1 VQGGR
6 KSSDG
11 QGAAVGGV
19 ALAAAQAIAAG
30 KTVSPSFLYILV
42 PPRGLL
48 PCIYAVILSFLH
60 ILVSQNGLLLCILP
74 VRDHDS
80 ISLWSVLQAHHHR
93 CELTLCRSLQEKHL
107 TNFYRF
113 QQKEKRRSGEHR
125 PPRLSILFLLVG
137 HHTSATSLP
146 HGESAC
152 KYIKLLSHYYKIS
165 KRWSVK
171 QCPLQGPTVNATH
184 NPSLNFGRFTM

>member
-1 VQGGR
+1 MWWSPGCAGR
-6 KSSDG
+6 QEKLGWARSCSG
-11 QGAAVGGV
+11 RS
-19 ALAAAQAIAAG
+19 
-30 KTVSPSFLYILV
+30 SPSCCTGDCSGQDGEPFIPHILV
-42 PPRGLL
+42 PPKGLL

-125 PPRLSILFLLVG
+125 PPRLSILF
-137 HHTSATSLP
+137 P
-146 HGESAC
+146 AC
-152 KYIKLLSHYYKIS
+152 WASYL
-165 KRWSVK
+165 
-171 QCPLQGPTVNATH
+171 CD
-184 NPSLNFGRFTM
+184 